1 MALPIMLYDEQ
12 RLTPAWGY
20 VFNCAWVNLD
30 ESIVSILWKFARLN
44 AIAGPVVVSLA
55 ARKTIDPCEGVAFT
69 PEHIYIERL
78 ANTFHLSTRLLGI
91 ALASKVDPMRM
102 SSQLRWCPA
111 CMREG
116 YHSVV
121 HQFECI
127 QSVARY
133 TDAPWK
139 CYAAR
144 TRNPLLTGCT
154 RSCLMRLIAVAIAEW
169 DSLPIY
175 DGRNNRAAISP
186 RSGARDCIGCISDR
200 RART

>member
-12 RLTPAWGY
+12 SLTPAWGY
-20 VFNCAWVNLD
+20 VVNRAWVNLD

-55 ARKTIDPCEGVAFT
+55 ARKTIDPYEGVAFT

-102 SSQLRWCPA
+102 SSQLRWCPV
-111 CMREG
+111 CMMDG

-121 HQFECI
+121 HQFE
-127 QSVARY
+127 SVQRCPIHRHTLEVLCRSCQEPSAYRLHAKLL
-133 TDAPWK
+133 DAPYRCGHCGMGFATYLRWQK
-139 CYAAR
+139 QPCSYFAPIRR
-144 TRNPLLTGCT
+144 TRLY
-154 RSCLMRLIAVAIAEW
+154 RLHF
-169 DSLPIY
+169 
-175 DGRNNRAAISP
+175 
-186 RSGARDCIGCISDR
+186 
-200 RART
+200 